1 MNGLIQA
8 ATDWLNSTDGERRL
22 KDVHEEFLTK
32 DFATKWSPD
41 ASATIRTGIPATT
54 PGEAPNTLDYTI
66 TTRAYVDAGSQVV
79 LTNTFGA
86 NRIRLAEVGAGLDVA
101 AINRA
106 GVGLSKRA
114 AAGRALVFASI
125 GPSGKLLLTGDV
137 SPEDLE
143 RAEGLLQAMAPR

>member
-1 MNGLIQA
+1 MNDPLSHLLRAIRAHA
-8 ATDWLNSTDGERRL
+8 APAARGDFVLTDGAWGTQLQQRGL
-22 KDVHEEFLTK
+22 
-32 DFATKWSPD
+32 
-41 ASATIRTGIPATT
+41 G
-54 PGEAPNTLDYTI
+54 PGEFPDLWNLTHPVRVSDVA
-66 TTRAYVDAGSQVV
+66 RAYVDAGSQVV

-125 GPSGKLLLTGDV
+125 GPGAPFLFAGIALLGALAV
-137 SPEDLE
+137 FLAFS
-143 RAEGLLQAMAPR
+143 RVLLPQA